1 MSNVTIKFIAKS
13 AIIAGLY
20 VALTWVL
27 APISYGQIQFRLSEV
42 LILIAVFN
50 YKYIP
55 GLIIGCFIS
64 NIPSSLGWYDM
75 VFGTLATTIALV
87 PMIWVKKLPIASIFP
102 VLSNAFIVAFEL
114 CLAFDTMFIDVYFL
128 NVLTVGLGEAV
139 VLFFVG
145 IPLWIGITKN
155 SAIVELLELNVKE
168 NNYFKKFRIAHAIA
182 IALGVTG
189 IILFVAYP
197 MYQAKSVD
205 GELIN
210 TTMLDFVIEGN
221 YIPIITIVL
230 SVLFTI
236 SVFVLKNKIKLIV
249 SIIIALLFF
258 YPLIMLAIQY
268 DYVIMCPY
276 YYGYLVYIAL
286 LVIASVVDYTRTKK
300 SKIEEVSN
308 DELMHE

>member
-155 SAIVELLELNVKE
+155 CAMVELLELNVKE
-168 NNYFKKFRIAHAIA
+168 NNYFKNFRIAHAIA

-258 YPLIMLAIQY
+258 YPLVMLAIQY

-276 YYGYLVYIAL
+276 YYGYFVYIAL